1 MLTKKLI
8 KELKLAVQVG
18 VEIEVEVEVG
28 IDSAAIVE
36 GATDKRAHTLNS
48 VKGGIIEIFPI

>member
-8 KELKLAVQVG
+8 KELKVAVQVG
-18 VEIEVEVEVG
+18 VEIEVEVG